1 VIYLNLDEALF
12 LGHLVT
18 GIEVQTLRSISR
30 TDLLD
35 SALHAPQAG
44 FGDEE
49 FYPNIFDKAAVL
61 CSRIALNHPL
71 PDGNK
76 RLAWTSLVMFC
87 DRNGYELQVD
97 TSQAVACIVEL
108 AAGNVSEAEL
118 SQWIQNRA
126 RGFR

>member
-18 GIEVQTLRSISR
+18 GIEIQTLRSISR
-30 TDLLD
+30 TDLLH

-49 FYPNIFDKAAVL
+49 IYPNIFDKAAVL

-126 RGFR
+126 REFQ

>member
-18 GIEVQTLRSISR
+18 GVEVQTLRSISR

-35 SALHAPQAG
+35 SALHAPQAS

-126 RGFR
+126 REFR

>member
-1 VIYLNLDEALF
+1 MIYLNLDEALF

-18 GIEVQTLRSISR
+18 GIEIQTLRSISR
-30 TDLLD
+30 TDLLH

-49 FYPNIFDKAAVL
+49 IYPNIFDKAAVL

-126 RGFR
+126 REFQ